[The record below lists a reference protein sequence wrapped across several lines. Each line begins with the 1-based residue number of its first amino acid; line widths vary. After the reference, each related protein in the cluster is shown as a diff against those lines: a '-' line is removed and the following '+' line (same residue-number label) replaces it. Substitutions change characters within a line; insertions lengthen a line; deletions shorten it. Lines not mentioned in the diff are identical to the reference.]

1 MYVPVRYKIFSGLAQ
16 VNNCL
21 PKPILRYLYGTKSG
35 LAQVDTCLPKPILR
49 YLYGTKSG
57 LAQVD
62 TCLPKPIP
70 VLRIRIRYIFKPWI
84 LEG

>member
-35 LAQVDTCLPKPILR
+35 LAQVDTCLPKPI
-49 YLYGTKSG
+49 
-57 LAQVD
+57 
-62 TCLPKPIP
+62 P
-70 VLRIRIRYIFKPWI
+70 VLRIPIRYIFEPWI